1 MLGTERNIIFVNR
14 YKKKGVDMDHTM
26 KLEADKMRIV
36 RAIVN
41 IDNESLLKKVKE
53 QLHEVLNLNEEMTA
67 LPEKDSDEYIAKG
80 IRESLK
86 EYNKIRKGKAQPRP
100 VEDLLNEL

>member
-1 MLGTERNIIFVNR
+1 
-14 YKKKGVDMDHTM
+14 MDNTM
-26 KLEADKMRIV
+26 KLEADKMRLI

-53 QLHEVLNLNEEMTA
+53 QLHEVLNLNEEGKS
-67 LPEKDSDEYIAKG
+67 LLKEDSDEYIAKG

-86 EYNKIRKGKAQPRP
+86 EHNKVKKGKSKSKP

>member
-1 MLGTERNIIFVNR
+1 
-14 YKKKGVDMDHTM
+14 MDNTM
-26 KLEADKMRIV
+26 KLEADKMRLI

-53 QLHEVLNLNEEMTA
+53 QLHEVLNLNEEGKS
-67 LPEKDSDEYIAKG
+67 LLKEDSDEYIAKG

-86 EYNKIRKGKAQPRP
+86 EYNKVKKGKSKSKP